1 MPRTAT
7 VSTKAAGRL
16 LIRRNTIHVKHID
29 VFTETPM
36 TGNPCCVVTDA
47 VGLNDK
53 TMQSIAREMS
63 SPATAFVLPPKSTG
77 ADMRMRWFSPVRE
90 LNLCGHG
97 TVACLIALTY
107 EKKFGL
113 KGVGSHSR
121 KIETASGILPVTV
134 EISPGAVEAFLGL
147 PVPQFASS
155 PSEKLDLMRVLNIGI
170 NEFDRLP
177 IVVSGEYM
185 YVPLRRLLTLF
196 SLKPR
201 NFTLTQFLTNRKLI
215 GLSVF
220 TSETLERQSSFHS
233 RFFAPTVGIP
243 EDPVTGTASGSI
255 AVFLFQQN
263 KLAQQGDS
271 IHLVGEQGDCLERR
285 GRVAIRLATSHGKV
299 RSVFVGGTGVLLWD
313 AEMRVQ

>member
-1 MPRTAT
+1 MPRAATA
-7 VSTKAAGRL
+7 SSRAGRL
-16 LIRRNTIHVKHID
+16 LIRRNTIRVKHID

-47 VGLNDK
+47 VGLSEK

-63 SPATAFVLPPKSTG
+63 APATAFVLPPKSIG
-77 ADMRMRWFSPVRE
+77 ADMRMRWFSPLRE

-97 TVACLIALTY
+97 AIASLIALSQ
-107 EKKFGL
+107 ERKFGL

-121 KIETASGILPVTV
+121 KIETSSGILPVTV
-134 EISPGAVEAFLGL
+134 EISPAGVEAFLGL
-147 PVPQFASS
+147 SPPQFVPS

-170 NEFDRLP
+170 NEFDRSP
-177 IVVSGEYM
+177 IVVSGECM

-201 NFTLTQFLTNRKLI
+201 NFTLSQFLINRKLI

-220 TSETLERQSSFHS
+220 TGETLERQSSFHS

-243 EDPVTGTASGSI
+243 EDPVTGTAGGAI
-255 AVFLFQQN
+255 AVYLFQQD
-263 KLAQQGDS
+263 KLTQQGET

-285 GRVAIRLATSHGKV
+285 GRVFVRLTTSYGKV

>member
-1 MPRTAT
+1 MPRAATDTAR
-7 VSTKAAGRL
+7 AGRL
-16 LIRRNTIHVKHID
+16 LIRRNTIRVKHID
-29 VFTETPM
+29 VFTETPL

-47 VGLNDK
+47 VGLSDK
-53 TMQSIAREMS
+53 TMNSIAREMS
-63 SPATAFVLPPKSTG
+63 APATAFVLPPKSVGT
-77 ADMRMRWFSPVRE
+77 DMRIRWFSPVRE

-97 TVACLIALTY
+97 TIACLIALAQ
-107 EKKFGL
+107 EKKLGL

-121 KIETASGILPVTV
+121 KVETALGICPVTV
-134 EISPGAVEAFLGL
+134 EIAPAGIEAFMGL
-147 PVPQFASS
+147 PTPQFVPM

-201 NFTLTQFLTNRKLI
+201 NFTLTQFLTSRKLI

-220 TSETLERQSSFHS
+220 TTETLEPKSSFHS

-243 EDPVTGTASGSI
+243 EDPVTGTASGTI

-263 KLAQQGDS
+263 KLAQQGEA
-271 IHLVGEQGDCLERR
+271 IQIVGEQGDCLERR
-285 GRVAIRLATSHGKV
+285 GRVFVRLTTSHGKV

-313 AEMRVQ
+313 ADMRVQ